1 MITPMRLSCIAFACL
16 RRETAVTSSSA
27 LQSRTTATRLFSES
41 LQNNP
46 NDLPS
51 FPRWLRLAAFAPVSQ
66 RHDLTTK
73 VADKI
78 NNKSGGFV
86 SNASLLSDMVTAIL
100 MEDIE
105 PDKITHF
112 WNSLEELDTLE
123 WSESSKEQVELCQ
136 QLLSDSSSKVPQ
148 TIAGV
153 LQLTWRG
160 AEGKLRHE
168 IPADG

>member
-1 MITPMRLSCIAFACL
+1 MRLSCIAFAYI
-16 RRETAVTSSSA
+16 RRGAVTRPVYVVHSGTS
-27 LQSRTTATRLFSES
+27 TRLFSEALEHLDDS
-41 LQNNP
+41 AN
-46 NDLPS
+46 LPP
-51 FPRWLRLAAFAPVSQ
+51 FPRWLRLAACAPVSL
-66 RHDLTTK
+66 RHELTTN

-86 SNASLLSDMVTAIL
+86 SNANLLSDMVTAIL
-100 MEDIE
+100 IEDID
-105 PDKITHF
+105 PKKIPEFVH
-112 WNSLEELDTLE
+112 SLEELKSLE
-123 WSESSKEQVELCQ
+123 WNDSSKEQLALCQ
-136 QLLSDSSSKVPQ
+136 QLLSASGGNVPP